1 MKSKNFILVV
11 IGQII
16 SLFGNAALR
25 FALPLHLLQITGSP
39 ALYGV
44 VSAAAFIPILIMSP
58 IGGMCAD
65 RVNKRNI
72 MVILDFITAGIT
84 VGFLLLSR
92 SVDPVLLIFV
102 TLMLLYSISGFYQPS
117 VQASVPFLVSQ
128 DRLVSA
134 NSAINSVSSLANLLG
149 PVLGGLLYSAYGLES
164 ILSIS
169 AVCFFC
175 SAVMEIFIQIPSEKG
190 EKKGGFHILLG
201 DLSQSVRFITRQQRA
216 VGRITLTVALFN
228 LFLSALIIIGLPII
242 TVQVIHVQDSSVMLG
257 YLQGIMGVGGL
268 AGGIVSSAAGNRLQA
283 GSIWRLILLISLLLL
298 PVSASLFFQL
308 PDGFRYLVLAACAF
322 LIMALAT
329 MFTVQMTTLVQRLT
343 PRHMIGKVLSWIIA
357 ISVCTQPIGQA
368 VYGTVFE
375 FMAGREWAVFFLAA
389 AVCVLISLLFKQ
401 VSQTLSEEAP
411 AGAEPE
417 GAA

>member
-1 MKSKNFILVV
+1 M
-11 IGQII
+11 
-16 SLFGNAALR
+16 
-25 FALPLHLLQITGSP
+25 
-39 ALYGV
+39 
-44 VSAAAFIPILIMSP
+44 
-58 IGGMCAD
+58 
-65 RVNKRNI
+65 
-72 MVILDFITAGIT
+72 
-84 VGFLLLSR
+84 
-92 SVDPVLLIFV
+92 
-102 TLMLLYSISGFYQPS
+102 
-117 VQASVPFLVSQ
+117 
-128 DRLVSA
+128 
-134 NSAINSVSSLANLLG
+134 
-149 PVLGGLLYSAYGLES
+149 
-164 ILSIS
+164 
-169 AVCFFC
+169 
-175 SAVMEIFIQIPSEKG
+175 
-190 EKKGGFHILLG
+190 
-201 DLSQSVRFITRQQRA
+201 
-216 VGRITLTVALFN
+216 GRITLTVALFN